1 MSHHP
6 YAYGHHNPLYR
17 AGTVGDVPTSAQT
30 VTVAQCQSAYY
41 HGALAATQG
50 ITVEQG
56 LNTLAELFPPG
67 VIDPD
72 QCIAG
77 TCSLEELKAC
87 YRRGYDETK
96 NPPAFYATDKGQ
108 TGLLWGGILGLLAGI
123 AGTYAYF
130 TYVAPGFVEME
141 NPVGRPEPLVSK
153 KGRLW
158 QNFDQVYMQMRRTF
172 EKGDAWTAHGGR
184 YAIEGKGRKWL
195 LTWEPPPGART
206 ESGRLIEGYVAEY
219 ADFYD
224 AVYGAASDFYTRV
237 HEGLAY

>member
-50 ITVEQG
+50 ITVDQG

-108 TGLLWGGILGLLAGI
+108 TGLLWGGILGLLAGV
-123 AGTYAYF
+123 AGTYVYY
-130 TYVAPGFVEME
+130 TYVAPGFVE
-141 NPVGRPEPLVSK
+141 NPRRVMNRRHLTHGDRVYQMDASESEAWGAYKGDGVEAEDLGDFRRALISELRDVAAKNGRDIEVFADGEPL
-153 KGRLW
+153 
-158 QNFDQVYMQMRRTF
+158 
-172 EKGDAWTAHGGR
+172 
-184 YAIEGKGRKWL
+184 
-195 LTWEPPPGART
+195 GAEDWICT
-206 ESGRLIEGYVAEY
+206 VVEA
-219 ADFYD
+219 
-224 AVYGAASDFYTRV
+224 
-237 HEGLAY
+237 